1 MGPYIRLVTITF
13 QPGSIDNDF
22 GSTIQCLFDLMD
34 PRFDARLE
42 SNTPLVHIVFINGLE
57 GLRRFL
63 PMVRTLGSS
72 HNTSSSSFVQLEP
85 LLPKNLALDIE
96 LSVVERSLLPVDATK
111 GLATLFGFQDEQLID
126 MMRGIA
132 HTYANLWKEIRP
144 YRRLENIPP
153 SYCIVLE
160 VKVQFISPGSE
171 TVCRELQGEL
181 EDREDDEA
189 RDAEP
194 RRYVAASRV
203 SLDTR
208 QTRILWEKH
217 LVGDLLP
224 MS

>member
-1 MGPYIRLVTITF
+1 VTITF

-22 GSTIQCLFDLMD
+22 ESTIQCLFDLMD

-42 SNTPLVHIVFINGLE
+42 SNTPLVHIVFLNGLE

-85 LLPKNLALDIE
+85 LLRKNLALDIE
-96 LSVVERSLLPVDATK
+96 ISVVERSLLPVDASK
-111 GLATLFGFQDEQLID
+111 DLAIQFGFEDEQFID
-126 MMRGIA
+126 MMRGVA
-132 HTYANLWKEIRP
+132 HTYANLWKEMRP

-153 SYCIVLE
+153 SHGIMFE
-160 VKVQFISPGSE
+160 VKVQFISIESE
-171 TVCRELQGEL
+171 TVCRELKGEL

-189 RDAEP
+189 RDADP
-194 RRYVAASRV
+194 QLYVAASRV
-203 SLDTR
+203 NLDTR
-208 QTRILWEKH
+208 QTRILWEQH